1 MKLRMS
7 GVVAGLFA
15 TGAAFLSSCS
25 SSTSSN
31 PTPTPTAQVIWQNGA
46 LGCWA
51 GNCGTGGMTISDQG
65 FTHQTTASNTLEI
78 DGMPKSGSG
87 VLFGSWQTKIQLL
100 NTENQNGYANG
111 HLEFDIMLG
120 QPASAYAGIGVSAGN
135 GCPNWVQLSP
145 GSLSQSAFTHISVP
159 LPTCTINYPTLF
171 VVTLTGTSANS
182 LPALYFNNVEWTT
195 N

>member
-1 MKLRMS
+1 MKFRVS
-7 GVVAGLFA
+7 GIVAVLLA
-15 TGAAFLSSCS
+15 TGAATVWSCG
-25 SSTSSN
+25 SSTSSS

-51 GNCGTGGMTISDQG
+51 GNCSTGGMAISDQG
-65 FTHQTTASNTLEI
+65 VTHRTTVSNTLEI
-78 DGMPKSGSG
+78 DGMPQSGSG
-87 VLFGSWQTKIQLL
+87 VLFGSWFTKIQLL

-145 GSLSQSAFTHISVP
+145 GSLSQSSFTHISVP

-171 VVTLTGTSANS
+171 VVTLTGTSATS
-182 LPALYFNNVEWTT
+182 LPVLYLNNIEWTT

>member
-1 MKLRMS
+1 MKFRMS
-7 GVVAGLFA
+7 GIVAVLLA
-15 TGAAFLSSCS
+15 TGASSVSSCG
-25 SSTSSN
+25 SSTPSS
-31 PTPTPTAQVIWQNGA
+31 PTPTPTPQVIWQNGA

-65 FTHQTTASNTLEI
+65 FTHQTTASNTLEL
-78 DGMPKSGSG
+78 DGMPQSGSG
-87 VLFGSWQTKIQLL
+87 VLFGSWVSKIQLL
-100 NTENQNGYANG
+100 NFENQNSYANG

-120 QPASAYAGIGVSAGN
+120 QPASAYAGIGVSVGN

-145 GSLSQSAFTHISVP
+145 GALSQSGFTHISVP

-171 VVTLTGTSANS
+171 VVTLTGTSASS
-182 LPALYFNNVEWTT
+182 LPALYLNNIEWTT

>member
-1 MKLRMS
+1 M
-7 GVVAGLFA
+7 A
-15 TGAAFLSSCS
+15 
-25 SSTSSN
+25 
-31 PTPTPTAQVIWQNGA
+31 
-46 LGCWA
+46 
-51 GNCGTGGMTISDQG
+51 ISDQG
-65 FTHQTTASNTLEI
+65 FTHRTTVSNTLEI
-78 DGMPKSGSG
+78 DGMPQSGSG
-87 VLFGSWQTKIQLL
+87 VLFGSWVTKIQLL
-100 NTENQNGYANG
+100 NSENQNGYASG

-145 GSLSQSAFTHISVP
+145 GSLSQSGFTHISVA

-182 LPALYFNNVEWTT
+182 LPALYLNNIEWTT

>member
-1 MKLRMS
+1 MNFRMS
-7 GVVAGLFA
+7 GIVAALVA
-15 TGAAFLSSCS
+15 TGAISVSSCG
-25 SSTSSN
+25 SSTPSS
-31 PTPTPTAQVIWQNGA
+31 PPPPPAPQVLWQNGA

-65 FTHQTTASNTLEI
+65 ATHQTTASNTLEI
-78 DGMPKSGSG
+78 DGMPRSGSG
-87 VLFGSWQTKIQLL
+87 VLFGSWFTKIQLL
-100 NTENQNGYANG
+100 NFENQNSYTNG
-111 HLEFDIMLG
+111 HLEFDIMLA
-120 QPASAYAGIGVSAGN
+120 QPASAYAGIGVSVGN

-171 VVTLTGTSANS
+171 VVTLTGTSASS
-182 LPALYFNNVEWTT
+182 LAVLYFNNIEWTT

>member
-1 MKLRMS
+1 MKSRMS
-7 GVVAGLFA
+7 GIMAVLLA
-15 TGAAFLSSCS
+15 TSAASAWSCGGSTASS
-25 SSTSSN
+25 
-31 PTPTPTAQVIWQNGA
+31 PTGTPSVQVIWQNGA

-51 GNCGTGGMTISDQG
+51 GNCGTGGMVISDQF

-87 VLFGSWQTKIQLL
+87 VLFGSWVTKIQLL

-111 HLEFDIMLG
+111 HLEFDVMLG

-145 GSLSQSAFTHISVP
+145 GSLSQSGFTHISVP
-159 LPTCTINYPTLF
+159 LPSCTINYPTLF
-171 VVTLTGTSANS
+171 EVTLIGNSASS
-182 LPALYFNNVEWTT
+182 LPVLYLNNIEWIT

>member
-7 GVVAGLFA
+7 GIVAVLFA
-15 TGAAFLSSCS
+15 TGGVSVSSCGGSTAS
-25 SSTSSN
+25 SATR
-31 PTPTPTAQVIWQNGA
+31 TPTPQVIWQNGA

-51 GNCGTGGMTISDQG
+51 GNCATGGMSITDQG

-87 VLFGSWQTKIQLL
+87 VLFGSWVTRIQLL
-100 NTENQNGYANG
+100 NTENQSSYANG

-135 GCPNWVQLSP
+135 GCPNWVQLSAA
-145 GSLSQSAFTHISVP
+145 SLSQSGFTHISVA
-159 LPTCTINYPTLF
+159 LPNCTINYPTLF
-171 VVTLTGTSANS
+171 VVTLTGTSASS
-182 LPALYFNNVEWTT
+182 LPALYLNNIEWTT